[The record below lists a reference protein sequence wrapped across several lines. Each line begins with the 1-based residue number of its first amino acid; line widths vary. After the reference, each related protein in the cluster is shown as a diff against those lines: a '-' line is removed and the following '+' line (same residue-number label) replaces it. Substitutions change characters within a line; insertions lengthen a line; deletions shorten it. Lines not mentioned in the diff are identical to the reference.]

1 MSAPPLDLAVARD
14 GVVVAV
20 TAKPRAR
27 RDAIAGVRHGALLI
41 ETTAAPEEG
50 AANEAIRRTLAA
62 ALGVARTQVE
72 LTGGGASRRKRFKV
86 AGLGEALAR
95 ARLAPWL
102 AERGD
107 G

>member
-1 MSAPPLDLAVARD
+1 VSAPPLDLAVARD
-14 GVVVAV
+14 GVVVPV
-20 TAKPRAR
+20 SAKPRAR
-27 RDAIAGVRHGALLI
+27 RDAIAGLRHGALLI

-50 AANEAIRRTLAA
+50 AANEAIRRVLAR
-62 ALGVARTQVE
+62 ALGVARTEVE
-72 LTGGGASRRKRFKV
+72 LTSGGASRHKRFKV
-86 AGLGEALAR
+86 AGLTEAAAR